1 MDLKGKRETIMEF
14 LRVPIDDA
22 KREDH
27 QYLLNLT
34 QPKEEEK

>member
-1 MDLKGKRETIMEF
+1 MGLKGKRETIMEF

-34 QPKEEEK
+34 QAKEEEK